1 MSLPRASGILLHP
14 TSLPGR
20 YGSGDLGS
28 EAYRFADLLSDM
40 QQQLWQVL
48 PLGPTGYGNSPYQ
61 CLSVFAGNPL
71 LISPEKLLEDGLL
84 EGSDLDD
91 APSFPDNSVDYDAV
105 IRFKLPLLKKSFNRF
120 VAESGSAQQEELDA
134 FCRQNAR
141 WLDDYSL
148 FMALKEHRG
157 LSAWNTWEE
166 DIRARRPE
174 ALEHWHE
181 QLAHQIRYHK
191 YQQFQFYRQ
200 WCELKDYCNRLG
212 IRIIGDMPI
221 FVALDS
227 AEVWSRPDLFRLDDH
242 GNPTVVAGVP
252 PDYFSE
258 TGQLWG
264 NPIYRWDRM
273 AHHGYAW
280 WVERFRALHTL
291 VDIVRVDHFRGFESY
306 WEVPATDSTALNGR
320 WVPGPGARLFHAV
333 QQALGDL
340 PVIAEDLG
348 VITPEVDALRD
359 ELGLPGMRV
368 LQFAFG
374 GDAKADEYKPH
385 SYPRNCVVYTGTHDN
400 NTTVGW
406 FRDVGAEDTT
416 QTAEEKTR
424 ERETAL
430 KYLGSDGRE
439 INWDFIRLALM
450 SVADTAIIPMQ
461 DVMGLGSEAR
471 MNLPG
476 TAHGN
481 WRWRFTLDM
490 PTDGARARLGE
501 LTVIYGRAG
510 DRLL

>member
-1 MSLPRASGILLHP
+1 MSSPRASGILLHP
-14 TSLPGR
+14 ASLPGR
-20 YGSGDLGS
+20 YGIGELGS
-28 EAYRFADLLSDM
+28 EAYRFADLLADM
-40 QQQLWQVL
+40 QQRLWQVL

-61 CLSVFAGNPL
+61 SLSVFAGSPL
-71 LISPEKLLEDGLL
+71 LISLEKLVEGGFL
-84 EGSDLDD
+84 EGSDLDH
-91 APSFPDNSVDYDAV
+91 APSLPDHRADYDAV
-105 IRFKLPLLKKSFNRF
+105 IKFKLPCLKKSFNRF
-120 VAESGSAQQEELDA
+120 LGEAGAAQHEEFEG
-134 FCRQNAR
+134 FCRQNAP
-141 WLDDYSL
+141 WLEDYSL
-148 FMALKEHRG
+148 FMALKEHHG

-174 ALEHWHE
+174 ALGYWREKLDRE
-181 QLAHQIRYHK
+181 IRCHK
-191 YQQFQFYRQ
+191 YQQYQFFRQ
-200 WCELKDYCNRLG
+200 WREFKDHCNRRR

-227 AEVWSRPDLFRLDDH
+227 AEVWSRPDLFQLDDR
-242 GNPTVVAGVP
+242 GMPTVVAGVP

-273 AHHGYAW
+273 ARDGYGW
-280 WVERFRALHTL
+280 WIERFRALHTL
-291 VDIVRVDHFRGFESY
+291 VDMVRVDHFRGFESY
-306 WEVPATDSTALNGR
+306 WEVPATDSTAINGR
-320 WVPGPGARLFHAV
+320 WVTGPGAQLFRAV

-340 PVIAEDLG
+340 PIIAEDLG

-359 ELGLPGMRV
+359 GLGLPGMRV

-406 FRDVGAEDTT
+406 FRDVGADDTT
-416 QTAEEKTR
+416 QTAEEKQR

-430 KYLGSDGRE
+430 KYVGSDGQE

-450 SVADTAIIPMQ
+450 SVADTAIIPVQ
-461 DVMGLGSEAR
+461 DVLGLGSEAR

-476 TAHGN
+476 TARGN
-481 WRWRFTLDM
+481 WRWRFTFDM
-490 PTDGARARLGE
+490 LTDAVRDRLRE
-501 LTVIYGRAG
+501 LTVIYGRAAE
-510 DRLL
+510 